1 MRAATVTLRA
11 DASLQD
17 IRLFVAVYE
26 ERSFTRAAEREHATQ
41 SGVSQH
47 VRKLE
52 TRYGVRL
59 FERGANAVV
68 PTPAGD
74 RFYRSSI
81 DVLRRYIAADREL
94 RQHGRGLEGT
104 VSVGLMPSMT
114 RCILAPALVRFMEA
128 HPNVSVHTFEAYS
141 RVLAERVMAGE
152 LDFAVV
158 PALESAVGLRGRLL
172 LRTPETIA
180 LKAGSGRLR
189 HLAPTR
195 LADLGPLKVV
205 VPGIANARR
214 RSLDAYFAA
223 CGAEIVQILEL
234 DAMLATLDFVERTD
248 WVAILPGV
256 LTAPDIDGQ
265 RLSIAPL
272 TDPPLWLDLVLIEPL
287 RRPMSPAAEAFLEV
301 LSEESARVN
310 RVWLD
315 VVAETAR

>member
-1 MRAATVTLRA
+1 VTLRA

-52 TRYGVRL
+52 SRYGVRL
-59 FERGANAVV
+59 FERGANTVV

-104 VSVGLMPSMT
+104 VRVGLMPSMT
-114 RCILAPALVRFMEA
+114 RCILAPALVRFMEE
-128 HPNVSVHTFEAYS
+128 HPNVSVHPFEAYS

-158 PALESAVGLRGRLL
+158 PALESTVGLRGRLL
-172 LRTPETIA
+172 LRTPETLA
-180 LKAGSGRLR
+180 MRAGSDRLK
-189 HLAPTR
+189 HLAPVR
-195 LADLGPLKVV
+195 LAELGPLKVV
-205 VPGIANARR
+205 VPGVANARR

-223 CGAEIVQILEL
+223 CGAEIVQVLEL

-248 WVAILPGV
+248 WVAVLPGV
-256 LTAPDIDGQ
+256 LTAPDIGGT
-265 RLSIAPL
+265 RLSLAPL
-272 TDPPLWLDLVLIEPL
+272 AEPPLWLDLVLVEPL
-287 RRPMSPAAEAFLEV
+287 RRPMSPAAQAFLEV
-301 LSEESARVN
+301 LADESARVN

-315 VVAETAR
+315 VVAEAAE

>member
-1 MRAATVTLRA
+1 MTLRA

-52 TRYGVRL
+52 SRYGVRL
-59 FERGANAVV
+59 FERGTNTVV

-81 DVLRRYIAADREL
+81 DVLHRYIAADREL

-114 RCILAPALVRFMEA
+114 RCILAPALVRFMEE
-128 HPNVSVHTFEAYS
+128 HPNVSVRTFEAYS
-141 RVLAERVMAGE
+141 RVLAERVMAGD

-158 PALESAVGLRGRLL
+158 PALESTVGLRGRLL

-180 LKAGSGRLR
+180 LKAGSDRLR
-189 HLAPTR
+189 HLVPAR

-223 CGAEIVQILEL
+223 CGAEIVQTLEL
-234 DAMLATLDFVERTD
+234 DAMLATLDFIERTD
-248 WVAILPGV
+248 WVAVLPGV
-256 LTAPDIDGQ
+256 LTAPDIGGQ

-315 VVAETAR
+315 VAAEAARYSL